1 MKIILPNEFEPKLW
15 LPRQLL
21 PPLLLQAHLIFF
33 SSLLFSIHPSLSF
46 SMVSS
51 VASFLT
57 NLQSHNH
64 FVLQGHAMDLVK
76 KNRGGGLFWPAP
88 LREEMSWFLSY
99 CIYTSPLI
107 TLGLSNIF
115 RLTSRIIFIIHN
127 YSFNVS

>member
-115 RLTSRIIFIIHN
+115 RLTSGIIFIIHN

>member
-21 PPLLLQAHLIFF
+21 PLLLLLQAHLIFF
-33 SSLLFSIHPSLSF
+33 SSLLFSIRPSLSF
-46 SMVSS
+46 SMFSS

-76 KNRGGGLFWPAP
+76 KNKGSELFWAV
-88 LREEMSWFLSY
+88 LAG
-99 CIYTSPLI
+99 T
-107 TLGLSNIF
+107 T
-115 RLTSRIIFIIHN
+115 
-127 YSFNVS
+127 